1 MSESKEDQIARLLQ
15 EGLDHYG
22 EDRIGDAIL
31 AWREVLSM
39 DPGNVAAQDYIQSVE
54 RRKVP
59 RPEQSEQTVRA
70 VDAVVREAREL
81 GARHEYESALDLL
94 TRAAQSDLSNLELEA
109 SIELMRSRLLKQYRD
124 CMGSLDAV
132 PVLGRD
138 PQEITQFNLPPD
150 AGFLLSMVDGATTL
164 TDLISL
170 SGMDV
175 FDVLRT
181 MKGLIETDIVRM
193 RE

>member
-1 MSESKEDQIARLLQ
+1 MTQSKTDQIARLLQ

-31 AWREVLSM
+31 AWKAVLSL
-39 DPGNVAAQDYIQSVE
+39 DPGNAEALDFIQTAD
-54 RRKVP
+54 RRKFP
-59 RPEQSEQTVRA
+59 RPEQPERTARA

-81 GARHEYESALDLL
+81 GAREEYESALDLL
-94 TRAAQSDLSNLELEA
+94 TSTAETNLANLELEA
-109 SIELMRSRLLKQYRD
+109 SIELMRSRLLKQYREQVGD
-124 CMGSLDAV
+124 LDSV
-132 PVLGRD
+132 PELGKD
-138 PQEITQFNLPPD
+138 PAEITQFNLPPD
-150 AGFLLSMVDGATTL
+150 AGFILSMVDGAISL

-181 MKGLIETDIVRM
+181 VKGLMDSEILRM
-193 RE
+193 RG